1 MAKNRTV
8 IATTG
13 VLSSWANTAGISG
26 WHMTSIVMPLPYIKN
41 IGGEPVY
48 SDPIKKIKH
57 EMGYDVKPDS
67 YKNANVL
74 SSTTGI
80 VSVQPMNLP
89 SGTVFYL
96 DYKYSSDNISATG
109 VTLTERSKWQT
120 SNSSKKKQNG

>member
-26 WHMTSIVMPLPYIKN
+26 WHMASVVMPLPYIKN
-41 IGGEPVY
+41 IGGKPVY
-48 SDPIKKIKH
+48 NDPIKKIKH

-67 YKNANVL
+67 YENAL

-80 VSVQPMNLP
+80 VSVSVPPMNLP

-96 DYKYSSDNISATG
+96 DYKYSSTSDNISATG
-109 VTLTERSKWQT
+109 VH
-120 SNSSKKKQNG
+120 